1 MIPCTNHR
9 RRSKQISLPLVA
21 TEHGTSGRRNS
32 CPRRRY
38 ISLPEVLGRGGRSM
52 AHTAGRTLASKAEW
66 NAIAQKY
73 RTKGVNGVTAYP
85 YRREPPGLLGSR
97 KPDLWMG
104 RADRCSRTCA
114 RRGVRLMPVKLCIW
128 AGSAH
133 KVSTYSVC
141 IWARG
146 NVTEYKRETRPARS
160 KAHLRN
166 GCFLFI
172 LIVLLVS
179 VLNLPL
185 GRFIH
190 WEHISIELVEDHG
203 VLSCSRPD
211 SPFVLLGKSIQVT
224 LPRA

>member
-1 MIPCTNHR
+1 MVLRLIP
-9 RRSKQISLPLVA
+9 
-21 TEHGTSGRRNS
+21 
-32 CPRRRY
+32 
-38 ISLPEVLGRGGRSM
+38 
-52 AHTAGRTLASKAEW
+52 TAA
-66 NAIAQKY
+66 N
-73 RTKGVNGVTAYP
+73 
-85 YRREPPGLLGSR
+85 LLGSWVPANR
-97 KPDLWMG
+97 ICGWAALIG
-104 RADRCSRTCA
+104 AA
-114 RRGVRLMPVKLCIW
+114 VHVHGGGVRLMPVKLCIW

-190 WEHISIELVEDHG
+190 WELISIELVEDHG